1 MKKILGGCLIV
12 LVIAIIGIGVAGYYT
27 YRLAQPMLESTASYL
42 DRAREMV
49 RLGDRIRNKSA
60 FAPPANGELT
70 AAQVD
75 RFLAVQARVRDEL
88 GDRWSEI
95 EARSTDLRKKTQENH
110 QDLTFAEFTSMF
122 SDLANIYMEARRAQV
137 NALNIHKFSDAEY
150 SWVRLR
156 VYEAAGMQLVG
167 GIDLSAVEELARD
180 RADKARATLPAAP
193 RRDVPDA
200 NIRFVKPHVATIKAL
215 LPLAF
220 LGL

>member
-12 LVIAIIGIGVAGYYT
+12 LVIAIIGVGVAGFYT

-42 DRAREMV
+42 DRAREMT

-60 FAPPANGELT
+60 FVPPANGELT

-95 EARSTDLRKKTQENH
+95 EARSTDLRKKTQENR

-167 GIDLSAVEELARD
+167 GIDLSTVEELARD
-180 RADKARATLPAAP
+180 RANTPGVTLPDGP
-193 RRDVPDA
+193 RHDVPDA
-200 NIRFVKPHVATIKAL
+200 NIRLVKPHVATIKAL